1 MRPTALACAL
11 AFAVV
16 LALPLRAAAGLEVV
30 ASIAPVHSLVARV
43 MQGAGAPYLLLPPG
57 SSPHDYALRPSGAA
71 ALERAALVFWV
82 GPRLERRLERPL
94 TTLAAGARVVR
105 LADTPGLIRLALRRG
120 AAFAESGE
128 AHGEDETDPH
138 LWLDPENAKLWL
150 GAIAAALAGADPE
163 HRALY
168 LANADAA
175 QAELDALAA
184 EIDTRLAPIRGRPF
198 VVFHDSFHYFE
209 HRFGIEA
216 AGAVALGDA
225 RAPGPARIARIRDLF
240 QSRPQLR
247 STRDIRRTTQDPECP
262 KRYDLP
268 EELNVRRERRGM
280 FKVVQVGDATR
291 AAIRQG
297 QPLQFRAPDEGSD
310 DWLQENRAASR
321 LHRAEHADGEDQVH
335 IRIFEQPVERVPH
348 ALHRP
353 GAVDLCLVR
362 KPYVEIAGKKRDDF
376 LLEAI
381 LNLVVSIPRAVND
394 DADAHDL
401 AVLPARR
408 I

>member
-43 MQGAGAPYLLLPPG
+43 MQGAGTPYLLLPPG
-57 SSPHDYALRPSGAA
+57 ASPHDHALRPSGAA

-105 LADTPGLIRLALRRG
+105 LVDTPGLTRLALREG

-128 AHGEDETDPH
+128 AQGKDETDPH

-150 GAIAAALAGADPE
+150 GAIAAALAEADPAR
-163 HRALY
+163 RALY

-175 QAELDALAA
+175 RAELDALAA
-184 EIDTRLAPIRGRPF
+184 EIDARLAPVRGRPF

-225 RAPGPARIARIRDLF
+225 RAPGPARIARIRDRIRALRAVCLF
-240 QSRPQLR
+240 
-247 STRDIRRTTQDPECP
+247 
-262 KRYDLP
+262 
-268 EELNVRRERRGM
+268 RE
-280 FKVVQVGDATR
+280 
-291 AAIRQG
+291 
-297 QPLQFRAPDEGSD
+297 PQFRSALVATVAEGTGVRIGVLDPLGASLPPGPDLYPELLRG
-310 DWLQENRAASR
+310 L
-321 LHRAEHADGEDQVH
+321 AESLAD
-335 IRIFEQPVERVPH
+335 
-348 ALHRP
+348 
-353 GAVDLCLVR
+353 CL
-362 KPYVEIAGKKRDDF
+362 G
-376 LLEAI
+376 
-381 LNLVVSIPRAVND
+381 
-394 DADAHDL
+394 
-401 AVLPARR
+401 
-408 I
+408 